1 MLCHVA
7 LEIQIVEQRSTATVR
22 GTTFICTLV
31 PLWFIIISLGFF
43 YICKVLFSV
52 LNFKVILSM
61 LKIVQDTATVP
72 L

>member
-1 MLCHVA
+1 MLCRVA
-7 LEIQIVEQRSTATVR
+7 LEIQMVEQRSTATVR

-43 YICKVLFSV
+43 YLCKVLFSV
-52 LNFKVILSM
+52 LNFKVILLM
-61 LKIVQDTATVP
+61 LKVAQNPATVP